1 VHEAILR
8 CGFER
13 FETHVTTSATHISA
27 PTFEDTSASGST
39 GLWTLYAV
47 LGASLGIVVGLI
59 WDISWHRTI
68 GRDTFWSPPH
78 VLEQLSA
85 LVAGT
90 SCGWLVLRTTFRG
103 SPAERAASVRFWG
116 FRGPLGAWLCIWGTL
131 TMIAS
136 APLDNWWHNAY
147 GLDVKIMS
155 PPHLVLSWG
164 MIGIQ
169 VGAMLMALS
178 RQNRAAPDDG
188 DGRRLGL
195 LYAMSAGILLTMH
208 STGVMEFAA
217 FPNDMHGATFY
228 RVTAVAIPLI
238 LVATA
243 RPSQLR
249 WPATTTALV
258 YTGIVLVLI
267 WVLPLFPATAKL
279 APIHNPVTRMI
290 PPPFPLLYV
299 VPTLA
304 IDVLLR
310 RTRMNDWFRAMAIGV
325 AFVGLMIVAHW
336 WWAEFLLSP
345 LARNAFFGIDH
356 WDYSVRVGEWRYE
369 FWTSTDAA
377 TFLRGI
383 GIATATAI
391 ASARL
396 GLWIGNG
403 MALVKR

>member
-1 VHEAILR
+1 
-8 CGFER
+8 
-13 FETHVTTSATHISA
+13 
-27 PTFEDTSASGST
+27 
-39 GLWTLYAV
+39 
-47 LGASLGIVVGLI
+47 
-59 WDISWHRTI
+59 
-68 GRDTFWSPPH
+68 
-78 VLEQLSA
+78 
-85 LVAGT
+85 
-90 SCGWLVLRTTFRG
+90 
-103 SPAERAASVRFWG
+103 
-116 FRGPLGAWLCIWGTL
+116 
-131 TMIAS
+131 
-136 APLDNWWHNAY
+136 
-147 GLDVKIMS
+147 
-155 PPHLVLSWG
+155 
-164 MIGIQ
+164 
-169 VGAMLMALS
+169 
-178 RQNRAAPDDG
+178 
-188 DGRRLGL
+188 
-195 LYAMSAGILLTMH
+195 MSAGILLTMH

-310 RTRMNDWFRAMAIGV
+310 RTRMNDWFRAMAVGV

-356 WDYSVRVGEWRYE
+356 WDYYVRVGEWRYE